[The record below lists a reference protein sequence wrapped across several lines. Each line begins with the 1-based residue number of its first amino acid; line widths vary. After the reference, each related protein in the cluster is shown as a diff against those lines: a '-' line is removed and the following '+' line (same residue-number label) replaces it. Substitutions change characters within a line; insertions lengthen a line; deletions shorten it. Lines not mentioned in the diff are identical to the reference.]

1 MLQQLFWP
9 GLAFLAATAA
19 ALMFRTALF
28 AGFRR
33 FTAAQA
39 DNPFLRALRLP
50 SVLWCVVLGL
60 AVGIEVAQLPVR
72 LARQLSLVLEAAVIL
87 SVTITLANVL
97 SSLVAAA
104 GERRAIAG
112 GVTGWAQTTV
122 RILVLI
128 VGLLVLLSSLGIQI
142 APILTALGVGGLA
155 VALALQETLQNLF
168 AGMHLLADRPIRVGD
183 YVKLGDGIEG
193 HVIDVGWR
201 STRLR
206 MLANSVIIVPNHRVA
221 QSIITNYD
229 MPESRVAVLIPVSV
243 SYASDPD
250 HVERVLVEEATKAAA
265 SVPGLLAV
273 PSPAARL
280 IPGFGDDSL
289 DFTLVV
295 HAATFVDQYGVQHEV
310 RKRVLA
316 RFRAEGIEIPYPV
329 QSVYLRNGGDG
340 AHRTDQKV

>member
-9 GLAFLAATAA
+9 GLAFLAATLA

-28 AGFRR
+28 AGFRH

-39 DNPFLRALRLP
+39 DSPFLRALRLP

-72 LARQLSLVLEAAVIL
+72 LARQLALVLEAAVIL
-87 SVTITLANVL
+87 SVTITLANVF

-112 GVTGWAQTTV
+112 GVTGWAHTTV
-122 RILVLI
+122 RIVVLI

-168 AGMHLLADRPIRVGD
+168 AGMHLLADHPIRVGD

-193 HVIDVGWR
+193 YVVDVGWR

-206 MLANSVIIVPNHRVA
+206 MLANSVIIVPNHKVA

-229 MPESRVAVLIPVSV
+229 MPESRVAVAIRVSV
-243 SYASDPD
+243 NYAADPD
-250 HVERVLVEEATKAAA
+250 HVERVLTEEAMKA
-265 SVPGLLAV
+265 VPDLHGLLAQ
-273 PSPAARL
+273 PAPAARL
-280 IPGFGDDSL
+280 TGFGEHAME
-289 DFTLVV
+289 FTLGLHV
-295 HAATFVDQYGVQHEV
+295 ATFVDQFDVQHHV

-316 RFRAEGIEIPYPV
+316 RLRAEGIEIPYPV
-329 QSVYLRNGGDG
+329 HNVYLRGDG
-340 AHRTDQKV
+340 EGVRGTPRRA